1 MKTIISNLTLP
12 VSTSD
17 YTVLPFATPRIEPG
31 NYRLR
36 IVIRARSAI
45 DAAQAFLK
53 STFGMAGGPILSA
66 SSLIQIT
73 HGGSTGLNYNG
84 SLAVQTTNP
93 PNEMSL
99 DPCDHEILHHTT
111 GEITVSTAGYLS
123 LAFAGEAGWT
133 LVECVIDMEPL
144 TEV

>member
-1 MKTIISNLTLP
+1 LSLP
-12 VSTSD
+12 DSPSD

>member
-1 MKTIISNLTLP
+1 MKTSISNLSLP
-12 VSTSD
+12 DSPSD